1 VGLPIPG
8 PACLLA
14 LHDLGRSLLSTAHT
28 LVLGATVL
36 ARLKP
41 GWPATDRPAFL
52 SAFLGLTALKSATVL
67 AHAFL
72 TAGDTPMTVTSSPP
86 PPPLLLTGLEAVETV
101 CHVVLLAALIGY
113 FIAKRAA
120 IVQHDLPGPT
130 RFVFQTG
137 VVRILKDASCS
148 LIASFCNLFPYVSR
162 SRIEEVGNGNPLEMM
177 NASLLGLCQA
187 G

>member
-1 VGLPIPG
+1 MHASFCECFEKKPFCAVGLPIPG

-41 GWPATDRPAFL
+41 GWPATDRPTVL
-52 SAFLGLTALKSATVL
+52 SAFLGMTALKSATVL
-67 AHAFL
+67 AHAVL
-72 TAGDTPMTVTSSPP
+72 TAGDTPINVTSS

-101 CHVVLLAALIGY
+101 CHVGLLAALIGY

-148 LIASFCNLFPYVSR
+148 LIAS
-162 SRIEEVGNGNPLEMM
+162 
-177 NASLLGLCQA
+177 
-187 G
+187 